1 MSEYRYTTNIGLP
14 GITANVLLNKEFGLN
29 LKPEYDSY
37 KCNKY
42 EIILD
47 GDMAFIHFK
56 ELCIP
61 FIRRT
66 MDRMSNAL
74 GYDKYYWDVRDEL
87 EDKDIEEE
95 EEEIVVEEEEEVF
108 TANENQLSEEK
119 EQEYDSDDDREE
131 MPYEEVMRIHNII
144 KEQLEEAKR
153 EAEEKKKKEEE
164 EINKRNEAADILY
177 QNKFDYYMARDFH
190 FEHSQ
195 FMANVEKHVY
205 LIEYPN
211 ITCKKMLKMTTL
223 YNYIKNKVNVLAL
236 YEVKS
241 INSIIK
247 FLLTV
252 INKIHQLK
260 KESKTSSSIT
270 VKDYRNFNEALDES
284 LVEVEKTF
292 TLLSKKNLDELNED
306 MTEKALNMLK
316 IIEENKQRKE
326 GVLVP
331 KKKVI
336 KKAVKK
342 EEPLESNVKKEEHT
356 VKKEENYNI
365 LINIGHNLPDKS
377 FLAYK
382 FNTSIP
388 VLANVN
394 IVIYD
399 KIKGFSYNVSFEM
412 DCSFNTCE
420 PVKINGVKTTI
431 IDDELEITKIPCCII
446 LEKLNQH
453 IDHDRYQSIL
463 HRFSKPIIDH
473 FKNLY

>member
-37 KCNKY
+37 KCDEY

-47 GDMAFIHFK
+47 GDMAFIHFR

-95 EEEIVVEEEEEVF
+95 EEEEILVEEEEVF

-119 EQEYDSDDDREE
+119 EKEYNSDDDREE

-144 KEQLEEAKR
+144 KEQIEEAKR

-164 EINKRNEAADILY
+164 EINKRNEAANILY

-190 FEHSQ
+190 FEHAQ

-211 ITCKKMLKMTTL
+211 TTCKKMLKMTTL
-223 YNYIKNKVNVLAL
+223 YNYIRDKVNVLAL

-316 IIEENKQRKE
+316 IIEENEQRKK

-342 EEPLESNVKKEEHT
+342 EEPLEHTVTKEEP

-365 LINIGHNLPDKS
+365 TVNIGHNLPDKS

-388 VLANVN
+388 VLADVN

-399 KIKGFSYNVSFEM
+399 KTTNFSYNISFKM

-420 PVKINGVKTTI
+420 PVKINNVKTTI

-463 HRFSKPIIDH
+463 HRFSKPIIEH